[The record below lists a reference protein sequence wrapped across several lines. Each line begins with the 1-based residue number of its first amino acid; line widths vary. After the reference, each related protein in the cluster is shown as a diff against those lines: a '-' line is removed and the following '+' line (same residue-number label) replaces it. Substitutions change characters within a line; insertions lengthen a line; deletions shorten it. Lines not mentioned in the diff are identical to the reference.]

1 MVHRRTGR
9 EYCYNVSVATRGV
22 AGVHAYV
29 RPVAANADSGPPTVP
44 AGTVAVSVHDFP
56 SREREAVRKALS
68 STRRRELAS
77 RLLGVDTLH
86 RVASGDVTLLEV
98 ALAGLAEELS
108 AIASDPSAT
117 RARRAAEFVD
127 LVELLGRRTPFDA
140 QSAFARAMA
149 ALDPETRAQ
158 FAELSARL
166 GFAADFVRL

>member
-1 MVHRRTGR
+1 
-9 EYCYNVSVATRGV
+9 
-22 AGVHAYV
+22 
-29 RPVAANADSGPPTVP
+29 
-44 AGTVAVSVHDFP
+44 
-56 SREREAVRKALS
+56 
-68 STRRRELAS
+68 
-77 RLLGVDTLH
+77 
-86 RVASGDVTLLEV
+86 VTLLEV